1 MLKIHLIFVAKI
13 IWIIMGYTTMT
24 LKIVIVSILDALKV
38 ISITLFVVALFSLAF
53 TDIENLKIIASAP
66 IDEWQIVLQGVL
78 KAFLSVTVI
87 FAFLFQVL
95 EWKYVGD
102 FQLSEVWKEYLNN
115 KKQYQN
121 T

>member
-13 IWIIMGYTTMT
+13 IWIIMGYAAIT
-24 LKIVIVSILDALKV
+24 LKIVIVSILDTLKALL
-38 ISITLFVVALFSLAF
+38 IMLFVVALFSFAF
-53 TDIENLKIIASAP
+53 TDIETLKIIASAP
-66 IDEWQIVLQGVL
+66 IDEWQIVLQIVL
-78 KAFLSVTVI
+78 KIYLSATVI
-87 FAFLFQVL
+87 LTFLFQVL
-95 EWKYVGD
+95 DRKYVGD